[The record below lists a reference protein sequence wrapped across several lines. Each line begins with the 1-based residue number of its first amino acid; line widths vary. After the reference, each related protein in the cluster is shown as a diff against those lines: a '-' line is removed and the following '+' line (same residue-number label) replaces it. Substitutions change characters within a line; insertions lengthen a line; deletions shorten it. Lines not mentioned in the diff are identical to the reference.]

1 MKIRAVNIADK
12 PAWLA
17 LRRRLRPALSDQ
29 QHARDWN
36 QMMEQRGQ
44 RMTLLCVDGQ
54 GEWLGMIEV
63 SRRAQADELGSGPV
77 AYVDAL
83 HVEPAQAREVTA
95 RRLAEAAASWAQA
108 RGCRV
113 LATDTSPDNQWQQK
127 LLLELGFEELAR
139 KVVYRRVLAAP
150 TPVSPAVSASPEPQ
164 SLPMAGVHAGGVG
177 ESAGHDDGSG
187 WWPGPARAAIFVL
200 GILSFYFTNLFSG
213 SIFFGFVLPV
223 LDVLFVIYLLM
234 LFVGMKYRRKT
245 GAGERQLEL
254 YQVSNDGE

>member
-1 MKIRAVNIADK
+1 MKVRALNIADK

-29 QHARDWN
+29 QHTLDWN
-36 QMMEQRGQ
+36 RMMEQRGR

-54 GEWLGMIEV
+54 GALLGMIEV

-83 HVEPAQAREVTA
+83 HVEPAQAREATA

-113 LATDTSPDNQWQQK
+113 LATDTSLDNQWQQK

-139 KVVYRRVLAAP
+139 KVVYRRALAEP
-150 TPVSPAVSASPEPQ
+150 TPVSPAVSTSPGPQ
-164 SLPMAGVHAGGVG
+164 SLPVAEEHAGGVG
-177 ESAGHDDGSG
+177 ESVGHDDGPG

-200 GILSFYFTNLFSG
+200 GILSFYFTNIFSG

-234 LFVGMKYRRKT
+234 LFVSMKYRRKT

-254 YQVSNDGE
+254 YQASNDSE

>member
-1 MKIRAVNIADK
+1 MKIREVNIADK

-36 QMMEQRGQ
+36 RMMEQRGQ
-44 RMTLLCVDGQ
+44 RTTLLCVDGQ
-54 GEWLGMIEV
+54 GALLGMIDV
-63 SRRAQADELGSGPV
+63 SRRAQDDELGSDPV

-83 HVEPAQAREVTA
+83 HVEPAQAREANA

-113 LATDTSPDNQWQQK
+113 LATDTSLDNQWQQK
-127 LLLELGFEELAR
+127 LFLELGFEELAR

-177 ESAGHDDGSG
+177 ESAGHDDGPG

-200 GILSFYFTNLFSG
+200 GILSFYFTNIFSG

-234 LFVGMKYRRKT
+234 LFVSMKYRSKI

-254 YQVSNDGE
+254 YQASNDGE

>member
-29 QHARDWN
+29 QHAQDWN
-36 QMMEQRGQ
+36 RMMEQRGQ

-54 GEWLGMIEV
+54 GALLGMIDV

-83 HVEPAQAREVTA
+83 HVEPAQAREATA
-95 RRLAEAAASWAQA
+95 RRLAEAAVSWAQA

-113 LATDTSPDNQWQQK
+113 LATDTSLDNQWQQK

-139 KVVYRRVLAAP
+139 KVVYRRVLAVP
-150 TPVSPAVSASPEPQ
+150 TPVSPAATTSPGPQ
-164 SLPMAGVHAGGVG
+164 SLPVAGVHAGGVG
-177 ESAGHDDGSG
+177 EIVDHDDGPS
-187 WWPGPARAAIFVL
+187 WWPSSARAAIFVL
-200 GILSFYFTNLFSG
+200 GILSFYFTSIFSG

-234 LFVGMKYRRKT
+234 LFVSMKYRGKI

-254 YQVSNDGE
+254 YQVPNDGE